1 MAFSKE
7 KRAGTLS
14 GIFFVALVAAAATY
28 VAELGPVAAL
38 GISPL
43 VVGIVIGIFYANT
56 LHNHFPPSWESGIVF
71 SGKKILRFAIVFY
84 GFRITFQQI
93 AEVGMQGF
101 MVSLL
106 VLSSTMLVGIWLGTK
121 VFKMDRDTSILTAS
135 GASVC
140 GAAAVLATEPV
151 LKAEEHKT
159 AIAVSMV
166 VLFGTIS
173 MFMYPVLYSTI
184 IEPATG
190 FLHMDPKTFGI
201 YVGGTI
207 HEVAQVVAVPASI
220 PMTDT
225 VAQEAMAN
233 TAVIVKMTRV
243 IMIAPMLI
251 VLGLVLSYM
260 AKKEGGASSKLK
272 LVIPWFAVY
281 FVGMAGIN
289 SLIHTYV
296 GSEYGVNLGPVM
308 HQVFADFDAFKA
320 FVSTG
325 AATLDVSALHTAYF
339 ISETIKD
346 LNIIDTFLLTMAMTA
361 LGMGTRFAKFKGLG
375 LAPIYTA
382 GGMFL
387 WLVIGGFVIT
397 QMVVATF

>member
-7 KRAGTLS
+7 KRKGTFS
-14 GIFFVALVAAAATY
+14 GIIFVAIVASAATY
-28 VAELGPVAAL
+28 IADLAPIRAL

-56 LHNHFPPSWESGIVF
+56 LHNHFPTSWESGIIF
-71 SGKKILRFAIVFY
+71 SGKKILRFAIVVY

-93 AEVGMQGF
+93 AEVGLQGF
-101 MVSLL
+101 TVSLL
-106 VLSSTMLVGIWLGTK
+106 VLSSTMFVGIWLGTK
-121 VFKMDRDTSILTAS
+121 LFKMDRDTSILTAS

-151 LKAEEHKT
+151 LKAEEYKT
-159 AIAVSMV
+159 AVAVSMV

-173 MFMYPVLYSTI
+173 MFLYPVLYAI
-184 IEPATG
+184 LIEHSAG

-220 PMTDT
+220 PGSP
-225 VAQEAMAN
+225 AEMAN

-251 VLGLVLSYM
+251 VLGIILSTM
-260 AKKEGGASSKLK
+260 ARQQGGEGSKVK

-281 FVGMAGIN
+281 FIGVAGLN
-289 SLIHTYV
+289 SLIH
-296 GSEYGVNLGPVM
+296 EYTL
-308 HQVFADFDAFKA
+308 
-320 FVSTG
+320 S
-325 AATLDVSALHTAYF
+325 AAAETAAM
-339 ISETIKD
+339 IKETIAQV
-346 LNIIDTFLLTMAMTA
+346 NIVDTFLLTMAMTA

-382 GGMFL
+382 GAMFL

-397 QMVVATF
+397 KAVVAVL

>member
-1 MAFSKE
+1 
-7 KRAGTLS
+7 
-14 GIFFVALVAAAATY
+14 
-28 VAELGPVAAL
+28 
-38 GISPL
+38 
-43 VVGIVIGIFYANT
+43 
-56 LHNHFPPSWESGIVF
+56 
-71 SGKKILRFAIVFY
+71 
-84 GFRITFQQI
+84 
-93 AEVGMQGF
+93 

-106 VLSSTMLVGIWLGTK
+106 VLSSTMLIGIWLGTK

-135 GASVC
+135 GAAVC

-159 AIAVSMV
+159 AVAVSMV

-173 MFMYPVLYSTI
+173 MFMYPVLYSTV
-184 IEPATG
+184 IEHATG

-207 HEVAQVVAVPASI
+207 HEVAQVVAVPASV
-220 PMTDT
+220 PGAPVD
-225 VAQEAMAN
+225 MAN

-251 VLGLVLSYM
+251 VLGLVLSYT
-260 AKKEGGASSKLK
+260 AKRSGGETGKLK

-281 FVGMAGIN
+281 FIGMAGVN
-289 SLIHTYV
+289 SLIHSY
-296 GSEYGVNLGPVM
+296 
-308 HQVFADFDAFKA
+308 
-320 FVSTG
+320 
-325 AATLDVSALHTAYF
+325 TLSAPQETAMM
-339 ISETIKD
+339 IKSVIGNI
-346 LNIIDTFLLTMAMTA
+346 NIIDTFLLTMAMTA

-387 WLVIGGFVIT
+387 WLVLGGFLIT
-397 QMVVATF
+397 KWVVATF

>member
-7 KRAGTLS
+7 KRGGTIN
-14 GIFFVALVAAAATY
+14 GIIFVALVAAAATY
-28 VAELGPVAAL
+28 IAELAPVAAL

-56 LHNHFPPSWESGIVF
+56 LHNHFPAAWESGIIF

-93 AEVGMQGF
+93 GEVGMQGF

-106 VLSSTMLVGIWLGTK
+106 VLSSTMLIGIWLGTK
-121 VFKMDRDTSILTAS
+121 IFKMDRDTSILTAS

-173 MFMYPVLYSTI
+173 MFLYPVLYSTI
-184 IEPATG
+184 IEPSSG
-190 FLHMDPKTFGI
+190 FMHMDPKTFGI

-207 HEVAQVVAVPASI
+207 HEVAQVVAVPASVLGASE
-220 PMTDT
+220 D
-225 VAQEAMAN
+225 MAN

-260 AKKEGGASSKLK
+260 AKKSGGASSKLK

-281 FVGMAGIN
+281 FVGMAGVN
-289 SLIHTYV
+289 SLIHNY
-296 GSEYGVNLGPVM
+296 
-308 HQVFADFDAFKA
+308 
-320 FVSTG
+320 
-325 AATLDVSALHTAYF
+325 TLTAPA
-339 ISETIKD
+339 ETAEMIKMMITN
-346 LNIIDTFLLTMAMTA
+346 LNIVDTFLLTMAMTA

-382 GGMFL
+382 GGMFI
-387 WLVIGGFVIT
+387 WLVFGGFVIT

>member
-1 MAFSKE
+1 MPFSKT
-7 KRAGTLS
+7 KRKNTLS
-14 GIFFVALVAAAATY
+14 GIFLVAIFATAATLIANTEA
-28 VAELGPVAAL
+28 VRSL
-38 GISPL
+38 GISAL
-43 VVGIVIGIFYANT
+43 VVGIVLGIVFANT
-56 LHNHFPPSWESGIVF
+56 LHGKMPSAWEGGVTF

-93 AEVGMQGF
+93 TEVGIEGF

-106 VLSSTMLVGIWLGTK
+106 VLSSTMILGIFLGTRI
-121 VFKMDRDTSILTAS
+121 FGLDRDTSILTAS

-151 LKAEEHKT
+151 LKSEDYKT

-173 MFMYPVLYSTI
+173 MFLYPVLYATI
-184 IEPATG
+184 IEPSTG
-190 FLHMDPKTFGI
+190 FLHMEPSTFGM

-207 HEVAQVVAVPASI
+207 HEVAQVVAVPASV
-220 PMTDT
+220 PGASET
-225 VAQEAMAN
+225 MAN

-251 VLGLVLSYM
+251 VLGLVMGMM
-260 AKKEGGASSKLK
+260 AKRSGGEASKMQ

-281 FVGMAGIN
+281 FVGMAGLN
-289 SLIHTYV
+289 SLIHNYTLTAPV
-296 GSEYGVNLGPVM
+296 EMATMIKSVIDNVNMV
-308 HQVFADFDAFKA
+308 
-320 FVSTG
+320 
-325 AATLDVSALHTAYF
+325 
-339 ISETIKD
+339 
-346 LNIIDTFLLTMAMTA
+346 DTFLLTMAMTA

-382 GGMFL
+382 GSMFI
-387 WLVIGGFVIT
+387 WLVVGGFVIT
-397 QMVVATF
+397 QWVVATF

>member
-1 MAFSKE
+1 MPFSEENRK
-7 KRAGTLS
+7 GTIS
-14 GIFFVALVAAAATY
+14 GVLFVAIFAAAATMISDIEF
-28 VAELGPVAAL
+28 VKAL

-43 VVGIVIGIFYANT
+43 VIGIVMGIFYANT
-56 LHNHFPPSWESGIVF
+56 LHNNTPAQWAMGITF

-93 AEVGMQGF
+93 AEVGIEGF
-101 MVSLL
+101 MVSLIM
-106 VLSSTMLVGIWLGTK
+106 LSTTFILGTWAG
-121 VFKMDRDTSILTAS
+121 FKFFGMEKDTSMLISS

-173 MFMYPVLYSTI
+173 MFLYPVLYSAI

-190 FLHMDPKTFGI
+190 FLHMTPKEFGI

-207 HEVAQVVAVPASI
+207 HEVAQVVAVPASV
-220 PMTDT
+220 PGAPDD
-225 VAQEAMAN
+225 MAN
-233 TAVIVKMTRV
+233 SAVIVKMTRV

-251 VLGLVLSYM
+251 VLGIYLSYS
-260 AKKEGGASSKLK
+260 AKKIGGESSAVK

-281 FVGMAGIN
+281 FVGMAGFN
-289 SLIHTYV
+289 SLQLV
-296 GSEYGVNLGPVM
+296 PVNIV
-308 HQVFADFDAFKA
+308 DF
-320 FVSTG
+320 
-325 AATLDVSALHTAYF
+325 
-339 ISETIKD
+339 INE
-346 LNIIDTFLLTMAMTA
+346 IDTFLLTMAMTA

-375 LAPIYTA
+375 LAPVYTA
-382 GGMFL
+382 GLLFV
-387 WLVIGGFVIT
+387 WLVIGGFVVT
-397 QMVVATF
+397 KWVMLTF

>member
-1 MAFSKE
+1 MAFSAQN
-7 KRAGTLS
+7 RNGTFS
-14 GIFFVALVAAAATY
+14 GIIFVAIFAAAATMIANLQ
-28 VAELGPVAAL
+28 VVSSL

-43 VVGIVIGIFYANT
+43 VVGIVMGIFYANT
-56 LHNHFPPSWESGIVF
+56 LHNQIPDAWNSGITF
-71 SGKKILRFAIVFY
+71 TAKKILRFAIVFY

-93 AEVGMQGF
+93 AEVGIDGF

-106 VLSSTMLVGIWLGTK
+106 MLSSTFILGTYLGHK
-121 VFKMDRDTSILTAS
+121 VFKMDKDTSMLTAS

-166 VLFGTIS
+166 VLFGTIA
-173 MFMYPVLYSTI
+173 MFLYPVMYAAI

-190 FLHMDPKTFGI
+190 FLHMSQQEFGI

-220 PMTDT
+220 PG
-225 VAQEAMAN
+225 ASAEMAN
-233 TAVIVKMTRV
+233 SAVIVKMTRV

-251 VLGLVLSYM
+251 ILGIYLSLQ
-260 AKKEGGASSKLK
+260 AKKTGNVGEKVK

-281 FVGMAGIN
+281 FIGMAGFN
-289 SLIHTYV
+289 SLQIV
-296 GSEYGVNLGPVM
+296 PENI
-308 HQVFADFDAFKA
+308 
-320 FVSTG
+320 VS
-325 AATLDVSALHTAYF
+325 L
-339 ISETIKD
+339 INE
-346 LNIIDTFLLTMAMTA
+346 IDTFLLTMAMTA

-375 LAPIYTA
+375 LAPLYTGA
-382 GGMFL
+382 TMFL
-387 WLVIGGFVIT
+387 WLVVGGFIIT
-397 QMVVATF
+397 KWVVATF